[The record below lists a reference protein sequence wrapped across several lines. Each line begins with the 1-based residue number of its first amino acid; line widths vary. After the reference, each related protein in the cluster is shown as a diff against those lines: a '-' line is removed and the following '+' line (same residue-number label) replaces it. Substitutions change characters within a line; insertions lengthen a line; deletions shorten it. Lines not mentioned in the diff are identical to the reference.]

1 MVVDG
6 LYFWNALW
14 SPTLSMNWVVW
25 VEIADFYEKLLTL
38 FKNNQIHRIM
48 LKIIDYLQIMIGYR
62 MDYKYLNMS
71 AFEPLIEDMVDM
83 LICCTVLFKVKHMS
97 QNTL

>member
-1 MVVDG
+1 
-6 LYFWNALW
+6 
-14 SPTLSMNWVVW
+14 
-25 VEIADFYEKLLTL
+25 
-38 FKNNQIHRIM
+38 M